1 MFDSGGILSL
11 LLLVYLNPFRRLT
24 MASTR
29 QFTLPDERF
38 RLEEINMPEELAA
51 ALLGQSVAV
60 EVLPEVPSRTLR
72 IDLDNPRSPDMAEEF
87 ADRIV
92 AVNYH
97 PGSLCCLPDGHRVQD
112 GQGGKWPVRADDC
125 VVVGCA
131 RIPPAPSEGDC
142 SLRHSKQSIMIFHL
156 TPLPPS

>member
-1 MFDSGGILSL
+1 
-11 LLLVYLNPFRRLT
+11 

-38 RLEEINMPEELAA
+38 RLEEINMPEEVAASLA
-51 ALLGQSVAV
+51 GRTVAIQ
-60 EVLPEVPSRTLR
+60 VLPEVPSRTLR

-92 AVNYH
+92 AVTYH
-97 PGSLCCLPDGHRVQD
+97 PGSLCCLPDGYRARD
-112 GQGGKWPVRADDC
+112 GRAESAVRADDC
-125 VVVGCA
+125 VEVGCA

-142 SLRHSKQSIMIFHL
+142 SLRHSKQSIMIFPL